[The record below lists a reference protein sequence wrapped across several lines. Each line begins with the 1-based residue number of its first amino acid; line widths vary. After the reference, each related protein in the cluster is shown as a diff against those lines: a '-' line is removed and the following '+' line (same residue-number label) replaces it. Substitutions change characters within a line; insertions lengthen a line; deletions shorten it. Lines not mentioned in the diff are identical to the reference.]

1 MIVNVTID
9 AGENQQLTVRSLDN
23 DFSVLLTVTDGSV
36 SADVIVDG
44 SDLIQA
50 VSKCLVLESTPTT

>member
-23 DFSVLLTVTDGSV
+23 DFSVLVTVTDGSA
-36 SADVIVDG
+36 STDVIVDG

-50 VSKCLVLESTPTT
+50 VSKCLVLESD